1 MRSRSSAPRLRTM
14 ANYVL
19 KLLGPKRG
27 DADARINFGE
37 LTVSAYDD
45 LSAMRC
51 LKETYPDRLAR
62 CECAEFYAPD
72 GRLIWEEEANA

>member
-1 MRSRSSAPRLRTM
+1 V

-27 DADARINFGE
+27 DTDARINFGE
-37 LTVSAYDD
+37 LRVSAYDD
-45 LSAMRC
+45 LSAIRC
-51 LKETYPDRLAR
+51 LKETYPDRLTR
-62 CECAEFYAPD
+62 CECAQFYAPD